1 MITTLT
7 IILCLL
13 VIGGLFFYLH
23 ARRSVQE
30 IAEYSR
36 ELAHGEPR
44 DAGHASFNSILQ
56 DLRAADQRLKS
67 LDSRADAEKFSLQT
81 ILASM
86 AEGVVIV
93 DVAGVIQAD
102 NKAFQGMFSLKENPV
117 GRRVWEVLRQPEIK
131 SLIEH
136 SLRERKQSSGEL
148 VYEDL
153 LDTGGR
159 RKFFRVSVSTLGN
172 GVIHGAV
179 AVFHDISR
187 IVQLEEL
194 RKEFVANVSHELRTP
209 LSIFHGYLET
219 LLSQP
224 DISGDEAK
232 RIFQVMKRHSD
243 RLNSLVEDLLTLS
256 RLESGHIQLNP
267 SKLAARLLFE
277 QLREDWSSKF
287 LAKNCALKFDLPDEA
302 LTVTADKF
310 RMEQVFYNLLDNAL
324 KYSDANGEVKVG
336 AMLNEGQNALE
347 FYVRDNGM
355 GIPSD
360 KVDQIFQR
368 FFRVDKAR
376 SRDLGGTG
384 LGLAIVKH
392 IVQIHGGR
400 VWAESALGKG
410 TTVWF
415 SLPR

>member
-1 MITTLT
+1 MHTLT

-13 VIGGLFFYLH
+13 VIGGLVFY
-23 ARRSVQE
+23 ARV
-30 IAEYSR
+30 
-36 ELAHGEPR
+36 
-44 DAGHASFNSILQ
+44 
-56 DLRAADQRLKS
+56 RAALREICEYCRQLALNDSERAGLFGFNEIMLNLGAVEQRLKS

-93 DVAGVIQAD
+93 DVSGVIQAD
-102 NKAFQGMFSLKENPV
+102 NKAFHDMFSLRENPV
-117 GRRVWEVLRQPEIK
+117 GRRLWEVLRQPEIK
-131 SLIEH
+131 ALMEG
-136 SLRERKQSSGEL
+136 SLRECKQSSGEL

-153 LDTGGR
+153 LAAAGR

-172 GVIHGAV
+172 GVLHGAV

-209 LSIFHGYLET
+209 LSIFRGYLET

-224 DISGDEAK
+224 DVSGEEGK

-243 RLNSLVEDLLTLS
+243 RLNSLVEDLLMLS
-256 RLESGHIQLNP
+256 RLESGHIQLNY
-267 SKLAARLLFE
+267 SKVAVRQLFD
-277 QLREDWSSKF
+277 QLREDWAPKF
-287 LAKNCALKFDLPDEA
+287 LAKNCTLNPGLPDET
-302 LTVTADKF
+302 LTVNADKF

-324 KYSDANGEVKVG
+324 KYSDANGEVQVG
-336 AMLNEGQNALE
+336 ISVNEGQNAVE
-347 FYVRDNGM
+347 FFVRDNGA

-376 SRDLGGTG
+376 SRDQGGTG

-392 IVQIHGGR
+392 IVQTHGGR